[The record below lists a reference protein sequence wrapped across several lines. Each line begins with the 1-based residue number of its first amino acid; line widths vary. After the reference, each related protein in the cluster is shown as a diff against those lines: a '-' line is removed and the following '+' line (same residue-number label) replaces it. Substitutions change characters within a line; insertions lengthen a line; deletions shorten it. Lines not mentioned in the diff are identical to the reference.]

1 MNPPIPSARSSCS
14 RMSPRQLRALSDQV
28 FFFRPVHLFYFL
40 ENALSFLYFENCL
53 ILNAFICLSP
63 VGMHVQL
70 ASGEVNLYLASHV
83 QGEHTYAWVL
93 ALEPYAGPPPA
104 SVKAKL
110 GKKPAARAD
119 TSSACGGSRSSTR
132 RRRSS
137 SSSSRSSQSF
147 EHPVAKLPWFKRR
160 PYSEIRKVRSE
171 NILMRLRIAPA
182 FFLHEDGG
190 VDNDGY
196 LLSHGLYNFDLRGKN
211 EVTFSTPV

>member
-1 MNPPIPSARSSCS
+1 
-14 RMSPRQLRALSDQV
+14 
-28 FFFRPVHLFYFL
+28 
-40 ENALSFLYFENCL
+40 
-53 ILNAFICLSP
+53 
-63 VGMHVQL
+63 MHVQL

-104 SVKAKL
+104 PVKAKL
-110 GKKPAARAD
+110 GKKPAARAN
-119 TSSACGGSRSSTR
+119 TSSGFGGSRSSTR
-132 RRRSS
+132 STSSCSSS